1 MEDDGLVFG
10 ILKMMIVYRN
20 DAKKVFPFANNGTP
34 GKLNL
39 FNNIIMGDMCYSVT
53 DWHFSSHVWNH

>member
-20 DAKKVFPFANNGTP
+20 DAKKVFPFAESE
-34 GKLNL
+34 L
-39 FNNIIMGDMCYSVT
+39 
-53 DWHFSSHVWNH
+53 